1 MGSLSVPRLQTGVPI
16 LTGFDVEIE
25 RALAG
30 IMSVEIALPEIAW
43 EDHLAALAAGTADIA
58 AGATASEARSLYAYF
73 SKPYRT
79 ETDVLIL
86 PEGHHRPIPFSD
98 DRADARH
105 LREAEVSPRGCC
117 GEKAVDDA
125 GEEVSQVLSIARDG
139 NDLVPVSPI
148 CNEGVNAVVGIDEP
162 SMPNLR
168 VRVST

>member
-1 MGSLSVPRLQTGVPI
+1 MDPYQYRDYRRGVPI

-86 PEGHHRPIPFSD
+86 PRGTTDRYPFRTIEQMLD
-98 DRADARH
+98 TYAKQKFRLGVVAAR
-105 LREAEVSPRGCC
+105 
-117 GEKAVDDA
+117 K
-125 GEEVSQVLSIARDG
+125 
-139 NDLVPVSPI
+139 
-148 CNEGVNAVVGIDEP
+148 P
-162 SMPNLR
+162 SMTPAR
-168 VRVST
+168 RFRRF